1 MQYGRVASF
10 CNCLANRILTEIVVG
25 QRKGTGVAL
34 SDPMECYFG
43 IFELPE
49 NNQDGKSAVVSFQ
62 IPDVGIRFKA
72 PFAGVNKNHS
82 DLASLLALLEFID
95 SNQKYFTNHTFQI
108 FGNNLSVINQ
118 VNGREHPPE
127 IFEHLMEKAARY
139 RDKYRFSLDWVP
151 QGDNPAIDPL
161 FD

>member
-1 MQYGRVASF
+1 
-10 CNCLANRILTEIVVG
+10 
-25 QRKGTGVAL
+25 
-34 SDPMECYFG
+34 MECYFG

-49 NNQDGKSAVVSFQ
+49 NNQHGKSAVVSFQ

-108 FGNNLSVINQ
+108 FGDNLSVINQ
-118 VNGREHPPE
+118 VNGREQAPE
-127 IFEHLMEKAARY
+127 IFGHLMEKAAHY
-139 RDKYRFSLDWVP
+139 REKYRFSLDWVP
-151 QGDNPAIDPL
+151 QGENPAIDPL